1 MNKIAVVTGGAKGIG
16 AHIVK
21 QLSSEGYTIIFTY
34 NSSEKQANELKNLL
48 LSNNKNINIFKCNI
62 SKSEEVKALANF
74 VLNKYN
80 KIDLLVN
87 NAGISLTNF
96 FDTTT
101 DEQWHNIINVNLS
114 GTFYCCREFSKSM
127 ISQKSG
133 KIINISSIW
142 GQVGASMEVAYSA
155 SKAGVIGLTKALAK
169 ELAPSSITVNC
180 IAPGATDTDMMRI
193 YDKETIDYI
202 IEDIPLKRLCNPEE
216 IAKCV
221 SYLAS
226 DSANFIT
233 GQVIG
238 INGGEVI

>member
-16 AHIVK
+16 LAITK
-21 QLSSEGYTIIFTY
+21 ELAFEGYTVVFTY
-34 NSSEKQANELKNLL
+34 NKSEDKAKELMNLLSSYSVDSFKCDVSISSEVQR
-48 LSNNKNINIFKCNI
+48 
-62 SKSEEVKALANF
+62 LADY
-74 VLNKYN
+74 VINKYK

-87 NAGISLTNF
+87 NAGVSLTKF
-96 FDTTT
+96 FDETT
-101 DEQWHNIINVNLS
+101 DEDWQKVMSVNLN
-114 GTFYCCREFSKSM
+114 GTFYTSREFSKLM
-127 ISQKSG
+127 ITQKQG
-133 KIINISSIW
+133 KIINIASIW

-180 IAPGATDTDMMRI
+180 ISPGATDTDMMRV
-193 YDKETIDYI
+193 YDDNTIKSVID
-202 IEDIPLKRLCNPEE
+202 DIPLSRLAKPEE

-226 DSANFIT
+226 ENANFIT
-233 GQVIG
+233 GQIIG

>member
-1 MNKIAVVTGGAKGIG
+1 MNKVAVITGGAKGIG
-16 AHIVK
+16 ASIVK
-21 QLSSEGYTIIFTY
+21 QLSNEGYSVVFTY
-34 NSSEKQANELKNLL
+34 NKSEEQALKLKDLL
-48 LSNNKNINIFKCNI
+48 LLNNKNVDLFKCDI
-62 SKSEEVKALANF
+62 SKSEEVTALANF
-74 VLNKYN
+74 VINKYK

-101 DEQWHNIINVNLS
+101 NEQWHEIINVNLS
-114 GTFYCCREFSKSM
+114 GTFYTCREFSKLM

-169 ELAPSSITVNC
+169 ELAPSKITVNC
-180 IAPGATDTDMMRI
+180 IAPGATNTDMMRI
-193 YDKETIDYI
+193 YDKKTIDCV

-216 IAKCV
+216 IAQCV

-233 GQVIG
+233 GQTIS